1 MGKTIIEI
9 KNISKSYRIGIKQQ
23 YYSLRDVLSGYA
35 AYQISKLSQHLKG
48 GNTDNAR
55 DMFWALK
62 DVSFNVNDGEV
73 IGIIGR
79 NGAGKSTLLKI
90 LSRITP
96 PTSGEIR
103 LKGRVASLLEVGT
116 GFHQELTGR
125 ENIFLNGAILGMKR
139 REVLRKFDDI
149 VEFSEMEKFLDT
161 PVKHYSSGMYARL
174 AFAVAAHLES
184 EIMIVDEVLAVGD
197 SSFQKKCLGK
207 MGDIARKGRTVLF
220 VSHNMGMIQSLCK
233 RCVMLDEGKMVKIGS
248 TKSIVDFYLGGSS
261 NTSSASRNWDDL
273 KKAPGDSTLRLKSVR
288 VLDNRGNVSENIDI
302 RKPVSIEIE
311 YWNLVKGPR
320 RLSGVILRNEE
331 GAVILQS
338 FDLYNEKR
346 RSISIPVGVVKSVCT
361 IPGNFLSDG
370 RVFVDVMV
378 GTQVSVSLFHINEP
392 NAVSFIVEDH
402 FKKGGVR
409 GDWSGSWPG
418 IVRPMLV
425 WDQNIIK

>member
-1 MGKTIIEI
+1 
-9 KNISKSYRIGIKQQ
+9 
-23 YYSLRDVLSGYA
+23 
-35 AYQISKLSQHLKG
+35 
-48 GNTDNAR
+48 
-55 DMFWALK
+55 
-62 DVSFNVNDGEV
+62 
-73 IGIIGR
+73 
-79 NGAGKSTLLKI
+79 
-90 LSRITP
+90 
-96 PTSGEIR
+96 
-103 LKGRVASLLEVGT
+103 
-116 GFHQELTGR
+116 
-125 ENIFLNGAILGMKR
+125 
-139 REVLRKFDDI
+139 
-149 VEFSEMEKFLDT
+149 
-161 PVKHYSSGMYARL
+161 MYARL